1 MKNYNKIV
9 DDKII
14 KNNETVEGCD
24 DVKQEVIK
32 QQDEIDD
39 LKLKLEAY
47 TNESANKEDL
57 KHYKKKRIDI
67 IYNLNKKGREPR
79 EDTLKKYN
87 IVYDKVKGLYV

>member
-32 QQDEIDD
+32 QQDEIDE

-57 KHYKKKRIDI
+57 KHYKKKRTDI

-87 IVYDKVKGLYV
+87 IVYNAVKGLYE